1 MTDKTQ
7 TIIEHLVKC
16 YNAELETVMSYIANS
31 TNLEGV
37 RAERIKES
45 LAADVAEELGHAQ
58 LLAKR
63 IHTLG
68 GIVPGSQSLSWSQ
81 DSLQP
86 REDTTDVVSVIR
98 GVIEAEEGAIAG
110 YRALIKACAD
120 IDPVTEDLA
129 ITLLADE
136 EEHRRT
142 FIGFLKEYVSPA
154 V

>member
-1 MTDKTQ
+1 MTTTND
-7 TIIEHLVKC
+7 TIIELLIKC
-16 YNAELETVMSYIANS
+16 YNAEIETVMNYISNS

-45 LAADVAEELGHAQ
+45 LAADITEELGHAQ

-68 GIVPGSQSLSWSQ
+68 GIVPGSKSLTWSQ
-81 DSLQP
+81 GFLQP
-86 REDTTDVVSVIR
+86 NDDTTDVVSVIR
-98 GVIEAEEGAIAG
+98 GVIAAEEAAITG
-110 YRALIKACAD
+110 YRTLIDACKD
-120 IDPVTEDLA
+120 IDPVTEDIA

-142 FIGFLKEYVSPA
+142 FTGFLKEYTR
-154 V
+154 

>member
-1 MTDKTQ
+1 MPDSTTK
-7 TIIEHLVKC
+7 IIELLIRC
-16 YNAELETVMSYIANS
+16 YNAELETVMSYLANS

-45 LAADVAEELGHAQ
+45 LAADVGEELGHAQ

-68 GIVPGSQSLSWSQ
+68 GIVPGSKSLTWSQ

-86 REDTTDVVSVIR
+86 REDTTDVISVIR
-98 GVIEAEEGAIAG
+98 GVIDAEEGAIAG
-110 YRALIKACAD
+110 YRALIAACD
-120 IDPVTEDLA
+120 GVDPVTEDLA
-129 ITLLADE
+129 ITLLSDE

-142 FIGFLKEYVSPA
+142 FIGFLKEYA
-154 V
+154 